1 MTIQP
6 NPQSRYYTGNLKYNQ
21 QFSSVNDSS
30 TSEADDTVPLASLYR
45 NRLTAPSARHETG
58 ILTQLREDQCPVKA
72 RQSPTQFIEKQFAN
86 GNLRTANVV
95 KDIRDTC
102 AQWNTQYVKAK
113 SHKTTEASIPPTVS
127 IQSSDGS
134 YAKEPQSAEEAA
146 DRYLHRV
153 EPLGVSREAVLE
165 YFCATYPN
173 RANRTT
179 KPMQSSPQ
187 DVPVSGNTTPVM
199 RHRAIERSQSMSNVS
214 KRTPVLPEATPVPPL
229 PERQR
234 PSVLKRWFSSV
245 SLGKRHRRGNN
256 VSAS

>member
-1 MTIQP
+1 MTIQSDP
-6 NPQSRYYTGNLKYNQ
+6 RSLYSSGNLKYHQ
-21 QFSSVNDSS
+21 QSSSVSDSS

-45 NRLTAPSARHETG
+45 HRLIAPSTRPGTG
-58 ILTQLREDQCPVKA
+58 LLAQLREDQCPVKP
-72 RQSPTQFIEKQFAN
+72 RQSPTQFIEEQFAN
-86 GNLRTANVV
+86 GNIRTSNLI
-95 KDIRDTC
+95 KKIRDTC
-102 AQWNTQYVKAK
+102 AQWNTQYVNAG
-113 SHKTTEASIPPTVS
+113 SHKTAKESIPPTVS
-127 IQSSDGS
+127 TRSSDGS

-187 DVPVSGNTTPVM
+187 NVSVSGNTTPVM
-199 RHRAIERSQSMSNVS
+199 RHRAIGRSQSMSNAPERS
-214 KRTPVLPEATPVPPL
+214 PVLPEATPVPPL

-234 PSVLKRWFSSV
+234 PSVLKRWISSV
-245 SLGKRHRRGNN
+245 SLGKRHRRRNN